1 MIKSF
6 NKVNIMNEVIVVSLY
21 TLAFLFCGEL
31 LRRYFNNLADNSNV
45 IKKVVSYRE
54 YSYFS
59 KKKKEKLIQ
68 KENILI
74 EKERFLN
81 IRKLLVQYRELI
93 IDTKTYDG
101 NDSSLLIKLERV
113 FRYHFNI
120 VFNVFFVDNKINKDK
135 NSVFILTDVEYFN
148 GFIKELTSIPN
159 KPTPELN
166 VKLKEIKDEFYY
178 LLEKS
183 FVVVNKKSKV
193 KL

>member
-1 MIKSF
+1 M
-6 NKVNIMNEVIVVSLY
+6 
-21 TLAFLFCGEL
+21 
-31 LRRYFNNLADNSNV
+31 
-45 IKKVVSYRE
+45 KKQ
-54 YSYFS
+54 
-59 KKKKEKLIQ
+59 KLIQ

-81 IRKLLVQYRELI
+81 IRKLLVQYREII
-93 IDTKTYDG
+93 IDKKAYEGDK
-101 NDSSLLIKLERV
+101 SSLLIKLERV

-120 VFNVFFVDNKINKDK
+120 VFNAFFVDNKINKDK
-135 NSVFILTDVEYFN
+135 SNVFILTDVQSFN
-148 GFIKELTSIPN
+148 SFIEELTSIPN

-166 VKLKEIKDEFYY
+166 SKIKEIKDEFYY